1 MLNQMSTMNDV
12 LQKVYG
18 RIRDNADLTIDFLKE
33 INEGNER
40 VRVPIPESL
49 EEYMHELSISL
60 EKQKNKNN
68 VWTNNTIFTCHYFVD
83 LTGYFI

>member
-1 MLNQMSTMNDV
+1 MKTEKSLDLMLNQMSTMNDV

-40 VRVPIPESL
+40 VKVPIPESL

-68 VWTNNTIFTCHYFVD
+68 A
-83 LTGYFI
+83 

>member
-1 MLNQMSTMNDV
+1 MLNQMNTMNDV
-12 LQKVYG
+12 LQKVYA
-18 RIRDNADLTIDFLKE
+18 RVRDNADLTIDFLKE

-60 EKQKNKNN
+60 EK
-68 VWTNNTIFTCHYFVD
+68 
-83 LTGYFI
+83 

>member
-60 EKQKNKNN
+60 EKQKNKNI
-68 VWTNNTIFTCHYFVD
+68 V
-83 LTGYFI
+83 

>member
-1 MLNQMSTMNDV
+1 MSTMNDV

-40 VRVPIPESL
+40 VKVPIPESL

-68 VWTNNTIFTCHYFVD
+68 A
-83 LTGYFI
+83 

>member
-1 MLNQMSTMNDV
+1 MSTMNDV

-68 VWTNNTIFTCHYFVD
+68 V
-83 LTGYFI
+83 

>member
-1 MLNQMSTMNDV
+1 MLNQMNTMNDV
-12 LQKVYG
+12 LQKVYS

-60 EKQKNKNN
+60 EK
-68 VWTNNTIFTCHYFVD
+68 
-83 LTGYFI
+83 

>member
-1 MLNQMSTMNDV
+1 MLNQMNTMNDV
-12 LQKVYG
+12 LTKVKD

-40 VRVPIPESL
+40 VRVPVPESL

-60 EKQKNKNN
+60 EKQKNK
-68 VWTNNTIFTCHYFVD
+68 TNA
-83 LTGYFI
+83 

>member
-60 EKQKNKNN
+60 EK
-68 VWTNNTIFTCHYFVD
+68 
-83 LTGYFI
+83 

>member
-40 VRVPIPESL
+40 VKVPIPESL

-68 VWTNNTIFTCHYFVD
+68 Q
-83 LTGYFI
+83 

>member
-1 MLNQMSTMNDV
+1 
-12 LQKVYG
+12 VYG

-40 VRVPIPESL
+40 VKVPIPESL

-68 VWTNNTIFTCHYFVD
+68 A
-83 LTGYFI
+83 